1 MPRKKGEAINPDA
14 IAKSFIRHYDIATQK
29 DLDRLK
35 TKVDRIENLL
45 LAYASVKNIHK
56 NPHNRTKITSG
67 DIVYD
72 MIKRSK
78 KGLKFSDIQKKTGFD
93 DKKIRNLL
101 FRLHQTG
108 KIKRKSRGV
117 YVAG

>member
-1 MPRKKGEAINPDA
+1 M
-14 IAKSFIRHYDIATQK
+14 

-35 TKVDRIENLL
+35 IKVDRIENLL
-45 LAYASVKNIHK
+45 LAYASVKNSHK
-56 NPHNRTKITSG
+56 ISRNRTKITSG

-72 MIKRSK
+72 VIKCSK

-93 DKKIRNLL
+93 DKKIRNLIY
-101 FRLHQTG
+101 RLHQRG
-108 KIKRKSRGV
+108 VVKRKSRGV

>member
-1 MPRKKGEAINPDA
+1 MPRKNGKAINSDA
-14 IAKSFIRHYDIATQK
+14 IVKSLIQHYNIATQK

-35 TKVDRIENLL
+35 IKVDRIENLL
-45 LAYASVKNIHK
+45 LAYASVKNTHK
-56 NPHNRTKITSG
+56 ISRNRTKITSG

-72 MIKRSK
+72 VIKRSK

-93 DKKIRNLL
+93 DKKIRNLIY
-101 FRLHQTG
+101 RLHQRG
-108 KIKRKSRGV
+108 VVKRKSRGV